1 MNQNNNSM
9 TKNQLNKSSDEIDLM
24 DLVVQLWRGKW
35 MVLSFAVIAIII
47 AIIYIFVAK
56 QKWTSEAIVT
66 YPDSGQIANYN
77 NAMSVLYG
85 QNPANAPTV
94 IDVQQRFFGRF
105 DASLSALSEQLDNQ
119 EIPEKLTIV
128 PAVKDQPVPLKISYT
143 AATAGEAQKT
153 LTTYI
158 QQINKRVLNELDD
171 DLQISIDAKIR
182 DLKEEL
188 ISKEVVAKEKN
199 DTRLQAINQALIV
212 AQQSNIKNTVVQ
224 QADTLSDDTL
234 FVLGSNARSSLIK
247 NEATRPLPLDRAYYS
262 ARQALLAIS
271 ALKSKS
277 DSTYSIRYV
286 MKPNLPLRR
295 DSPKKP
301 LILILGAL
309 IGIIL
314 GAVVVLGRNAVRNY
328 SLHS

>member
-35 MVLSFAVIAIII
+35 MVLSFAIIAIII

-94 IDVQQRFFGRF
+94 IDVQQRFFGLF

-128 PAVKDQPVPLKISYT
+128 PAVKDQPVLLKISYT

-158 QQINKRVLNELDD
+158 QQINKRSVTELDN
-171 DLQISIDAKIR
+171 DLQISINSKIE
-182 DLKEEL
+182 DLKEDL
-188 ISKEVVAKEKN
+188 ATKVKVAQEKK
-199 DTRLQAINQALIV
+199 DKRLEILNQALVV

-224 QADTLSDDTL
+224 QAETLSEDTL
-234 FVLGSNARSSLIK
+234 FVLGSDALTSIIK
-247 NEATRPLPLDRAYYS
+247 NEATRPLPLDEAYYN
-262 ARQALLAIS
+262 ARQTLLSIS
-271 ALKSKS
+271 ALKSKP
-277 DSTYSIRYV
+277 DSTYSLRYV
-286 MKPNLPLRR
+286 MKPNLPIHR
-295 DSPKKP
+295 DSPKKGVILVLAT
-301 LILILGAL
+301 LIGLILGS
-309 IGIIL
+309 G
-314 GAVVVLGRNAVRNY
+314 VVLGRNAIRNY
-328 SLHS
+328 SR